1 LTHNGHAATPS
12 AARPHSTAWL
22 IGVGLG
28 TRLLVDTAK
37 QMFGPFLAIFAAGMG
52 MDIVAL
58 GRLLGARNAVG
69 ITAPI
74 FGALADRFGYR
85 RILQAELVISGA
97 GMILIGASRSPWALM
112 LGMLTVGVGTAAF
125 VPSLQA
131 YLSARLPYDRRAR
144 GLGIVEY
151 AWALSNLVGL
161 SAMGFLIQRTSWRAP
176 FFILGAGIAASAC
189 LFQGAPP
196 VARADPPPQ
205 AQGGS
210 LSLGAKGRRLV
221 AFRANGASAWATIVG
236 MGLLVL
242 AGMNVSIVYGAWL
255 QGEYGLDAA
264 ALGATALVVGAADLA
279 GSVLVSVAADRLGKR
294 RSVLGGLALSLVAYA
309 LLPVLNRG
317 LVPALAG
324 IALMRFAFE
333 FSIVSLIPL
342 LSEQAP
348 EERGKALALGAV
360 VGLAGASVASVS
372 GPWALTR
379 LGVAGLAA
387 VSLAATVGCL
397 AVVRAWVRE

>member
-1 LTHNGHAATPS
+1 MTRNGNATTSS
-12 AARPHSTAWL
+12 ASGSHSTAWL
-22 IGVGLG
+22 ISISLG

-69 ITAPI
+69 FTAPI

-85 RILQAELVISGA
+85 RILQAELVISGT
-97 GMILIGASRSPWALM
+97 GMILIGASRSPWALT

-131 YLSARLPYDRRAR
+131 YLSTRLPYDRRAR

-176 FFILGAGIAASAC
+176 FFILGAGIVISAW

-196 VARADPPPQ
+196 VAPADPPPQ
-205 AQGGS
+205 AHGGS
-210 LSLGAKGRRLV
+210 LSLGAKGRLV
-221 AFRANGASAWATIVG
+221 AFRTNGASAWATIAV

-255 QGEYGLDAA
+255 QGEYGLDAV

-279 GSVLVSVAADRLGKR
+279 ASVLVSVAADRLGKR

-372 GPWALTR
+372 GPWALMR

-387 VSLAATVGCL
+387 VSLAATVGCI
-397 AVVRAWVRE
+397 AVVRVWVRE

>member
-1 LTHNGHAATPS
+1 MTHNEAAAPLRPQAT
-12 AARPHSTAWL
+12 ARL
-22 IGVGLG
+22 IGAGLG

-37 QMFGPFLAIFAAGMG
+37 QMFGPFLGIFAAGMG

-74 FGALADRFGYR
+74 FGALADRLGYR
-85 RILQAELVISGA
+85 RILQAELIISGA
-97 GMILIGASRSPWALM
+97 GMLLIGAAASLSALT

-151 AWALSNLVGL
+151 AWALSNIVGL
-161 SAMGFLIQRTSWRAP
+161 SAMGYLIQRADWRSP
-176 FFILGAGIAASAC
+176 FVILGVGLVASAL
-189 LFQGAPP
+189 LFRGAPP
-196 VARADPPPQ
+196 AAQQAAPQ
-205 AQGGS
+205 AVAGHGG
-210 LSLGAKGRRLV
+210 LAAWAREFV
-221 AFRANGASAWATIVG
+221 AFRANGTSTWAAILA
-236 MGLLVL
+236 MGFLVL
-242 AGMNVSIVYGAWL
+242 AGMNVSTVYGAWL
-255 QGEYGLDAA
+255 QADYGLGAA
-264 ALGATALVVGAADLA
+264 ALGGTALVVGAADLA
-279 GSVLVSVAADRLGKR
+279 GSVLVSAAVDRWGKR
-294 RSVLGGLALSLVAYA
+294 RSVLGGLVLSLVTYT
-309 LLPVLNRG
+309 LLPILNRG

-342 LSEQAP
+342 LSEQSP
-348 EERGKALALGAV
+348 QERGKALSLGAV
-360 VGLAGASVASVS
+360 VGLAGASVASIT

-379 LGVAGLAA
+379 LGVAGLAGI
-387 VSLAATVGCL
+387 SLAATVGCAGIA
-397 AVVRAWVRE
+397 AVWVREGA

>member
-1 LTHNGHAATPS
+1 MTRTDAAP
-12 AARPHSTAWL
+12 APRPDSTAHM

-37 QMFGPFLAIFAAGMG
+37 QMFGPFLSIFAAGMG

-69 ITAPI
+69 ITAPV
-74 FGALADRFGYR
+74 FGALADRVGYR

-97 GMILIGASRSPWALM
+97 GMVLIGASASLLTLT
-112 LGMLTVGVGTAAF
+112 LGMLIVGVGTAAF

-144 GLGIVEY
+144 GLGVVEY

-161 SAMGFLIQRTSWRAP
+161 SAMGYLIQRTDWRAP
-176 FFILGAGIAASAC
+176 FFILGAGLVASA
-189 LFQGAPP
+189 LAFQGAPP
-196 VARADPPPQ
+196 VAPPAQPDPRA
-205 AQGGS
+205 ANGS
-210 LSLGAKGRRLV
+210 LSLAGRVRQAV
-221 AFRANGASAWATIVG
+221 AFHANGASAWATIAV

-242 AGMNVSIVYGAWL
+242 GGMNVSMVYGAWL
-255 QGEYGLDAA
+255 QGAYGLDAA

-294 RSVLGGLALSLVAYA
+294 RSVLGGLVLSLAAYA
-309 LLPVLNRG
+309 LLPALNTG
-317 LVPALAG
+317 LAPALAG

-348 EERGKALALGAV
+348 TERGKALGLGAV
-360 VGLAGASVASVS
+360 FGLAGASAASVS
-372 GPWALTR
+372 GPWALTH
-379 LGVAGLAA
+379 LGVVGLAGI
-387 VSLAATVGCL
+387 SLAATAACI
-397 AVVRAWVRE
+397 AVLLAWVKEGQ

>member
-1 LTHNGHAATPS
+1 MRHTEATSPS
-12 AARPHSTAWL
+12 QSTARL

-58 GRLLGARNAVG
+58 GKLLGARNAVG
-69 ITAPI
+69 ITAPV
-74 FGALADRFGYR
+74 FGALADRLGYR
-85 RILQAELVISGA
+85 PILQAELLISGA
-97 GMILIGASRSPWALM
+97 GMLLIGASASLPALT
-112 LGMLTVGVGTAAF
+112 LGMLIVGIGTAAF

-161 SAMGFLIQRTSWRAP
+161 SAMGYLIQRTDWRAP
-176 FFILGAGIAASAC
+176 FYILGAGLIASA
-189 LFQGAPP
+189 LAFQGAPP
-196 VARADPPPQ
+196 VAPPPD
-205 AQGGS
+205 AGPGAGDDHRS
-210 LSLGAKGRRLV
+210 LAARLRGAV
-221 AFRANGASAWATIVG
+221 AFRANGTSAWATIAV

-255 QGEYGLDAA
+255 QGRYGLDAA
-264 ALGATALVVGAADLA
+264 ALGATAIVVGAADLV
-279 GSVLVSVAADRLGKR
+279 GSVLVSIAADHLGKR
-294 RSVLGGLALSLVAYA
+294 RSVLGGLGLSLAAYA

-317 LVPALAG
+317 LAPALAG

-348 EERGKALALGAV
+348 TERGKALGLGAV
-360 VGLAGASVASVS
+360 SGLAGASVAAVS
-372 GPWALTR
+372 GPWALTH

-387 VSLAATVGCL
+387 ISLGAAVACV
-397 AVVRAWVRE
+397 AVVAAWVRE